1 MAEQS
6 ALYGVSAEFSN
17 AAALVAAT
25 RRLQQAGFA
34 NVETYAPY
42 PIPALQPLAG
52 ARQALPRI
60 AFFAGL
66 VGFVGG
72 LGLQQYATVLSY
84 PLDIGGRP
92 LDSWPMYLPSVY
104 EAVVGLA
111 VLAAVLAFL
120 WLARLPRYC
129 HPIFAAPRFDRATS
143 DGFFLLV
150 ALPDPGSYDR
160 LHEELRR
167 CRPLATS
174 DLLAG

>member
-1 MAEQS
+1 MAEPS
-6 ALYGVSAEFSN
+6 ALYGVSAEFSE
-17 AAALVAAT
+17 AAALVAAA
-25 RRLQQAGFA
+25 RRLEQAGFA
-34 NVETYAPY
+34 TVEAYAPY
-42 PIPALQPLAG
+42 PVPALQDLAG
-52 ARQALPRI
+52 ARPALPRI

-66 VGFVGG
+66 VGCVGG
-72 LGLQQYATVLSY
+72 LGLQHYATVRSY

-92 LDSWPMYLPSVY
+92 LDSWPMYLPTVY

-111 VLAAVLAFL
+111 VLAAVIGFL

-129 HPIFAAPRFDRATS
+129 HPIFAAPRFDRATT

-150 ALPDPGSYDR
+150 ALPDPSRYDR

-167 CRPLATS
+167 CRPLATT